1 MLAWDI
7 SSFIQL
13 STFNQCEMDHRSS
26 IKDGFDGVEEL
37 AFGVWAVFLF
47 LFLFDSPLVVLCHYF
62 PPKKSDIFFN
72 YFI

>member
-37 AFGVWAVFLF
+37 AFGVWAVFF
-47 LFLFDSPLVVLCHYF
+47 VSFSF
-62 PPKKSDIFFN
+62 
-72 YFI
+72 